1 MSVYIAFDKM
11 KDVFNWTKS
20 GRIGLPDERLSTNR
34 SGARFDRF
42 RVVESGLVRG
52 PNRGPLNE
60 MP

>member
-1 MSVYIAFDKM
+1 M